1 MSTDPSDSEPFVAT
15 VCWHYFINQMT
26 QAQIARHLGVTRL
39 RVNQAIQ
46 RARSQNMVR
55 IEIDSPFVPHLALQ
69 DALMRRFGLTR
80 ACVAPTDPDHYDYH
94 GPVGAAL
101 AAFMA
106 ERLRCGDWQRLGVSW
121 GMTLQSAIDRLVQ
134 ESHPDLDIISMIGG
148 TSRGESFNAF
158 GIASGLAG
166 RLGARYYLLAA
177 PVFLAPQVD
186 RSVFLSQDV
195 LVQHYDRMARLDAA
209 IMTCSDISP
218 ASYLIRTG
226 LPSGI
231 EASDLTRAGAVGDVV
246 GRFLDVEGRVVETG
260 LNNSTVGIEL
270 EVLRRAPE
278 RVLAAAGPHKVAILN
293 AVLQAGL
300 ATVLVTDDVTAR
312 LLLDDTGEGEAWD

>member
-1 MSTDPSDSEPFVAT
+1 MPVDPLPEAEPFVAE
-15 VCWHYFINQMT
+15 VCWHYFVNEMT
-26 QAQIARHLGVTRL
+26 QAEIARHLGVTRL

-46 RARSQNMVR
+46 RARSQGMVK
-55 IEIDSPFVPHLALQ
+55 IEIDSPFVPRLALQ
-69 DALMRRFGLTR
+69 DGLMQRFGLKR
-80 ACVAPTDPDHYDYH
+80 ACVAPADPDHYDYH

-106 ERLRCGDWQRLGVSW
+106 ERLRTGAWHRLGVSW

-134 ESHPDLDIISMIGG
+134 ESHPDLEIISMIGG

-158 GIASGLAG
+158 GIASTLAG
-166 RLGARYYLLAA
+166 RLGARYSLLAA

-186 RSVFLSQDV
+186 RSVFLSQDIFAE
-195 LVQHYDRMARLDAA
+195 HYDKMGRLDAA
-209 IMTCSDISP
+209 IMTASDISQ

-226 LPSGI
+226 LPAGI
-231 EASDLTRAGAVGDVV
+231 SAQDLTRAGAVGDVV
-246 GRFLDVEGRVVETG
+246 GRFLDASGQVVATR
-260 LNNSTVGIEL
+260 LNDSTIGIEL
-270 EVLRRAPE
+270 EVLRQAPE
-278 RVLAAAGPHKVAILN
+278 RVLAAAGPHKVAILR

-312 LLLDDTGEGEAWD
+312 LLLDQP